1 MEKKAVHKFYAKLD
15 KSTSETY
22 QLMKQ
27 EFTVTCLNRSYV
39 FVWNKRF
46 LEEKDAVEDDQRS
59 GRPISSRTPEII
71 EKCGAGAISPLG
83 NRLGGAF
90 HRYGHGLECHR
101 YNTSALQGVDS
112 PDHYSRLMSHKMNTL
127 EHIRCRLDFLPPP
140 RLENEMELTVAREKR
155 TISQDINVIHTPFDS
170 VPNTPLCSSSV
181 LRVSFQKTHL
191 L

>member
-1 MEKKAVHKFYAKLD
+1 MKVIRVIFDTNQMEKKAVHKFYAKLD

-71 EKCGAGAISPLG
+71 EKVRNFVATIAV
-83 NRLGGAF
+83 F
-90 HRYGHGLECHR
+90 H
-101 YNTSALQGVDS
+101 
-112 PDHYSRLMSHKMNTL
+112 
-127 EHIRCRLDFLPPP
+127 
-140 RLENEMELTVAREKR
+140 
-155 TISQDINVIHTPFDS
+155 
-170 VPNTPLCSSSV
+170 
-181 LRVSFQKTHL
+181 
-191 L
+191 